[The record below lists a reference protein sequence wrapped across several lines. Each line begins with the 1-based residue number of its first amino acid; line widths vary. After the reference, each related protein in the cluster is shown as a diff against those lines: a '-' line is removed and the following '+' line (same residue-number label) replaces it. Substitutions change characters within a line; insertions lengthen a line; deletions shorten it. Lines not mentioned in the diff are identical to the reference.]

1 VPSLA
6 DADADVDA
14 ESLGDADSE
23 ADSDADA
30 EVDVESDGVG
40 DVLDELPS
48 PAVTLIVAEGETV
61 AVGVHFVSVENAL
74 TVYASGVSV
83 TDPAVV
89 SFNVPFMSDSFMAAP
104 LGIAGFS
111 RGPSIAMSAVCAP
124 LAFKVPDGWTELAGR
139 SMMLGFLDAACV
151 NFQTMST
158 VSPTFAVAGAVI
170 STLVVPSTG
179 SMPAGGTQWVA

>member
-1 VPSLA
+1 VPSLELA
-6 DADADVDA
+6 DTDADVDA
-14 ESLGDADSE
+14 DADSESESLGDGDT
-23 ADSDADA
+23 
-30 EVDVESDGVG
+30 DVESDAVG

-61 AVGVHFVSVENAL
+61 AVGAHFVSVENAF

-89 SFNVPFMSDSFMAAP
+89 SFSVPFMSDRVIAAP

-124 LAFKVPDGWTELAGR
+124 PAFKVPDGWTELAGR
-139 SMMLGFLDAACV
+139 SMMSGFLDAAWV
-151 NFQTMST
+151 NFQTTST